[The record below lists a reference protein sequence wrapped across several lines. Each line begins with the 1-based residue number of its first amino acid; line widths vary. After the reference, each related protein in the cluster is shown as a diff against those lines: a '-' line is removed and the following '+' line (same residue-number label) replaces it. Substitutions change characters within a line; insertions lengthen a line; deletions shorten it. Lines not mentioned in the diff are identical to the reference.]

1 MYSKKISILLIEDN
15 TADSR
20 LVSESLAE
28 VGNYFSYRLEYS
40 ADLSDGLAKISK
52 EELDIIL
59 LDLNLPDSNGL
70 DTLTSI
76 TKRCNDLPVVIL
88 AGLEES
94 DLAEKTLKEGAQD
107 YLIKGQFDGNS
118 LLRSIRYAI
127 ARKSNE
133 TEKTQYAEKLE
144 KVAKE
149 WRSTFDAMED
159 AISVIDLE
167 GRILRANKAMSTLV
181 DKSFEEIIGNICK
194 YMLDSFSHS
203 TDKCPILLAKVTK
216 KREMR
221 IVKAHDKFFSCT
233 IDPMLDENKNIF
245 GMVHILSD
253 ITAQKKTDEE
263 IKENLNKIKITF
275 EQTISAFSQL
285 VEIKDPY
292 TSGHQKRVSQ
302 IAVAV
307 AMDLGLS
314 KESIEAVRLSSLV
327 HDIGK
332 ISIPASIL
340 SKPGKISLLERAI
353 IETHVI
359 LGYDI
364 VKEIDFPYPI
374 AAIVFQHHERMN
386 GSGYP
391 NGLKDKEIMLEAKII
406 SVADTL
412 EAMSSHRPYRE
423 ARTIKETVDE
433 IVNNKNILYDGD
445 VVDSCLRLLKKG
457 KILKLSK

>member
-1 MYSKKISILLIEDN
+1 
-15 TADSR
+15 
-20 LVSESLAE
+20 
-28 VGNYFSYRLEYS
+28 
-40 ADLSDGLAKISK
+40 
-52 EELDIIL
+52 
-59 LDLNLPDSNGL
+59 
-70 DTLTSI
+70 
-76 TKRCNDLPVVIL
+76 
-88 AGLEES
+88 
-94 DLAEKTLKEGAQD
+94 
-107 YLIKGQFDGNS
+107 
-118 LLRSIRYAI
+118 
-127 ARKSNE
+127 
-133 TEKTQYAEKLE
+133 
-144 KVAKE
+144 
-149 WRSTFDAMED
+149 
-159 AISVIDLE
+159 
-167 GRILRANKAMSTLV
+167 
-181 DKSFEEIIGNICK
+181 
-194 YMLDSFSHS
+194 
-203 TDKCPILLAKVTK
+203 
-216 KREMR
+216 
-221 IVKAHDKFFSCT
+221 
-233 IDPMLDENKNIF
+233 MLDENKNIF

-457 KILKLSK
+457 KILKSSK